1 MKGVILLK
9 IDLLIRSFQF
19 EDCQG
24 LVPLYAQL
32 GYPVDVA
39 TLVHRLSTMLTKE
52 DYHLLVAIMNDQVIG
67 FIGFV
72 QMKMFEADED
82 YIRILALVVDETAR
96 RQGVA
101 QALLKRVKIFA
112 KQKNIRNLAVNSG
125 ITSERE
131 VAHAFYKK
139 EGFIKVSFGF
149 KCQI

>member
-1 MKGVILLK
+1 MKK
-9 IDLLIRSFQF
+9 ELLIRTFQLD
-19 EDCQG
+19 DCQG
-24 LVPLYAQL
+24 LVPLYDQL

-39 TLVHRLSTMLTKE
+39 TLAHRLPTILNKE
-52 DYHLLVAIMNDQVIG
+52 DYHLLVATIDDQVIG

-82 YIRILALVVDETAR
+82 YIRILALVVDEGAR
-96 RQGVA
+96 RQGIG
-101 QALLKRVKIFA
+101 QGLLERVKDFA
-112 KQKNIRNLAVNSG
+112 KLRGIRNLAVNSG

-131 VAHAFYKK
+131 AAHAFYEN

>member
-1 MKGVILLK
+1 MKK
-9 IDLLIRSFQF
+9 ELLIRAFQPD
-19 EDCQG
+19 DCQG
-24 LVPLYAQL
+24 LVPLYDQL

-39 TLVHRLSTMLTKE
+39 TLAHRLPTMLTKE
-52 DYHLLVAIMNDQVIG
+52 DYHLLVAIIDDQVIG

-82 YIRILALVVDETAR
+82 YIRILALVVDEGAR
-96 RQGVA
+96 RQGIG
-101 QALLKRVKIFA
+101 QGLLQRVKDFA
-112 KQKNIRNLAVNSG
+112 KLRGIRNLAVNSG

-131 VAHAFYKK
+131 AAHAFYEN

>member
-1 MKGVILLK
+1 MKK
-9 IDLLIRSFQF
+9 ELLIRAFQPD
-19 EDCQG
+19 DCQG

-32 GYPVDVA
+32 GYPTPVA
-39 TLVHRLSTMLTKE
+39 TLAKRLPTMLMHG
-52 DYHLLVAIMNDQVIG
+52 DYHLLVATIDDQVIG

>member
-1 MKGVILLK
+1 MILLK

-52 DYHLLVAIMNDQVIG
+52 DYHLLVAIMNNQVIG

-96 RQGVA
+96 RQGIA
-101 QALLKRVKIFA
+101 QALLKRVKVFA
-112 KQKNIRNLAVNSG
+112 KQKDIRNLAVNSG
-125 ITSERE
+125 ITSERQA
-131 VAHAFYKK
+131 AHAFYEK

>member
-1 MKGVILLK
+1 MKK
-9 IDLLIRSFQF
+9 ELLIRAFQPD
-19 EDCQG
+19 DCQG

-32 GYPVDVA
+32 GYPTPVA
-39 TLVHRLSTMLTKE
+39 TLAKRLPTMLTHG
-52 DYHLLVAIMNDQVIG
+52 DYHLLVATIDDQVIG

-82 YIRILALVVDETAR
+82 YIRILSLVVDEGAR
-96 RQGVA
+96 RQGIG
-101 QALLKRVKIFA
+101 QGLLERVKDFA
-112 KQKNIRNLAVNSG
+112 KLRGIRNLAVNSG

-131 VAHAFYKK
+131 AAHAFYEN

>member
-1 MKGVILLK
+1 VKGAILMKK
-9 IDLLIRSFQF
+9 ELLIRAFQPD
-19 EDCQG
+19 DCQG
-24 LVPLYAQL
+24 LVPLYDQL

-39 TLVHRLSTMLTKE
+39 TLAHRLPTMLTKE
-52 DYHLLVAIMNDQVIG
+52 DYHLLVATMNDQIIG

-82 YIRILALVVDETAR
+82 YIRILVLVVDETSR
-96 RQGVA
+96 RQGIA
-101 QALLKRVKIFA
+101 QALLNRVKFFA
-112 KQKNIRNLAVNSG
+112 KQKDIRNLAVNSG

-131 VAHAFYKK
+131 AAHAFYEN